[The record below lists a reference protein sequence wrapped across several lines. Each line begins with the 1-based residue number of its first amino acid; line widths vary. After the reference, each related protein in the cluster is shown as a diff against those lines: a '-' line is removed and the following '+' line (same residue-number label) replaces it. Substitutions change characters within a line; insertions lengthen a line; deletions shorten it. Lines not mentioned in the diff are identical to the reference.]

1 MEENLVLNIKKAD
14 GTDFHDLKLRKF
26 NVSSTVMSLSDKIE
40 GDIFYKD
47 NNLQFTFFEYVEY
60 KGIKYTLKLD
70 NPPTIVKKGIA
81 DDNGELKGMTKYS
94 LTFFHPMVTLYN
106 LPFTDVAVDG
116 SQSAYKSEDT
126 TFFWSGTIT
135 ELAAKINQ
143 CLMGTDFTCTMQE
156 GFEDNISNSKIIQFS
171 NQTIADALK
180 TAYENFKVP
189 FINDGYKILFGK
201 PNNEILDSEGNPFI
215 FKMGQG
221 LGLKNN
227 DRTPKNNKIITRIA
241 GYGSEDNI
249 PYGYPKIKW
258 EGDQSW
264 EYTINNNSTEDGS
277 YPIIDGVID
286 GENVKLIKH
295 PFTRTHLMPSIYVQT
310 LDKKVNPYNPN
321 YNKDTQLVDYYDAID
336 DESHK
341 YITHINED
349 APSYEKHEFADIKPT
364 IEGVKYNGR
373 PIDEFTAI
381 TPCDNDGKP
390 MSNWIDTTDA
400 EGKYVQSYF
409 RVTLNPLGFDLY
421 AMAAVTKA
429 MSISMKT
436 GATIAC
442 NFELAVD
449 KDLFDS
455 NFYVKND
462 NGDVIFT
469 PNGVQRDLTRFPDST
484 NQSITITLQKD
495 TTTYGTILPN
505 VYQYPKVG
513 DKFVFLGI
521 EMPYTYILS
530 VQAVLDEAMKQYMLE
545 NNAPL
550 YDYPLD
556 FDEYFLT
563 THKDILAQIS
573 TNSIIRFKYGDDTF
587 MLSVKDYN
595 ISYGDKALPTYKIT
609 LSDDISITLSSIGQV
624 TNGLSQLGSQVAS
637 LQALYGKNILQE
649 IANKLSKVDN
659 DVARGVITYLK
670 GIKFG
675 DYVSGSTGGAITID
689 KDGKTFAELDYLKV
703 RLKAIFETLEIA
715 HVQSIMGK
723 FIVTPGGSQKITK
736 VDKEKVSVK
745 VFDENG
751 QEIGEELH
759 DVYKCY
765 FLSEQ
770 DGVSVQ
776 NTFRVND
783 LLMSK
788 GFNLKTIEPEPD
800 DNFLG
805 DFNDD
810 YNEDYLKQRENT
822 SSGSGNRYFWRR
834 VVGVGEDFVYLSV
847 MDCDTL
853 SDAPMEGDTM
863 CHVGNK
869 YDTTRQNAIIISA
882 VDNFSPSIT
891 LYQGIN
897 SYSFLE
903 KEFVNIGVDSV
914 TNKAFLNVYG
924 SMYFG
929 NRDLSSYIKY
939 DEVSGVE
946 IKGRLVTRSN
956 QDVENVLNN
965 YQDLI
970 DGVKEIFYGEYE
982 PTLENY
988 PAVDWESDSDKVRH
1002 EGDVFTNLAP
1012 NQGQSWKWVN
1022 NNDVYSWELITDEDA
1037 TKVYYEGAIGKRD
1050 AVNAKDAATALN
1062 NEIRTL
1068 RQTTND
1074 AFEDGT
1080 ISSDDAALINSQITQ
1095 LNNKRDIVT
1104 STYNAVL
1111 NNVLLDD
1118 ILQNKTNLTIGY
1130 NGLINA
1136 LNELTGIIQ
1145 SYIADGTI
1153 TQDEKLAINIK
1164 YDLLA
1169 VKYNDYVG
1177 YLNAANNYI
1186 QNKVKKINLMTLSED
1201 IQSYEYIKEAI
1212 EKNTTTIDGGL
1223 ILSSLLML
1231 GYNDENKIFRVM
1243 SGINGI
1249 YDNPRTISAWYG
1261 GDMVDM
1267 FDYYNYTENKFENLP
1282 LSYAKGLDRMDGSGY
1297 RANGNLWWDVDGQV
1311 HADPLS
1317 FFVGEDSVGNLLYAL
1332 FVINNPETGKPY
1344 YIQPNLPFY
1353 YAEFVD
1359 HIQIGKV
1366 KIVAADDNTLKV
1378 ICADGSSANLYTTG
1392 GLSAYGSSTT
1402 SGGGGGGLITS
1413 VYGYNDLNNT
1423 FSDSTKTDT
1432 FNAYTIATLAQR
1444 ISNVENSGVELT
1456 KDAIEAVLTENITTH
1471 THNQYLTSLTSAQVT
1486 TALGYTPYNAAN
1498 FTKSAI
1504 ESVLTGN
1511 ITSHTHSYVPL
1522 DGNSYLNG
1530 NLSPSY
1536 NNGYMLG
1543 STNYRWSDVYATNGN
1558 FSGTLKQNGADVSV
1572 NGHTHTGYVS
1582 TDGNSS
1588 INGNLSPSYNNGFM
1602 LGSTNY
1608 RWSNIYAVN
1617 GNFSGTINS
1626 NAINPNAN
1634 ASYLLG
1640 SSSYRWSNI
1649 WSVAGDFRDFIQI
1662 GSAKLIY
1669 DSTNNAI
1676 KVEGS
1681 NGSIAN
1687 FYATGGIS
1695 AYGQGVVIDTFRLL
1709 KGTNTDGGVI
1719 HSILANSLNPCGLL
1733 TRTYTNNN
1741 VSLQVQQES
1750 SNTTFYNLILQP
1762 LGGNVGIGNLSP
1774 TQKLHVTGNILASG
1788 SVTQNSDIRLK
1799 SDIQPLKNRG
1809 YIQPCTYIKDG
1820 KKDIG
1825 FIAQDVQEL
1834 YPELVYEGEYLSLNY
1849 SQITA
1854 ILEAQIIELRKE
1866 IDNLKDKL
1874 NGI

>member
-1 MEENLVLNIKKAD
+1 MEENLILNIKNAD
-14 GTDFHDLKLRKF
+14 GTDFNDLKLRKF

-40 GDIFYKD
+40 GDVYYKD

-70 NPPTIVKKGIA
+70 TPPVIIKKGIA
-81 DDNGELKGMTKYS
+81 DDNGELRGMTKYS
-94 LTFFHPMVTLYN
+94 LTFYHPMASLYN
-106 LPFTDVAVDG
+106 FPFTDVAVG
-116 SQSAYKSEDT
+116 SEQGAYKSEDT

-143 CLMGTDFTCTMQE
+143 CLKGTDFTCTMQE

-189 FINDGYKILFGK
+189 FIIDGYKILFGK
-201 PNNEILDSEGNPFI
+201 PSNEILDSEDNPFV

-227 DRTPKNNKIITRIA
+227 DRNPKNNKIITRIA

-249 PYGYPKIKW
+249 PYGYPKIRW

-264 EYTINNNSTEDGS
+264 EYTINNNSAEDGS

-364 IEGVKYNGR
+364 IEGIKYNGR
-373 PIDEFTAI
+373 PIDEFTDI
-381 TPCDNDGKP
+381 TPCDNDGNP
-390 MSNWIDTTDA
+390 MPNWIDTTDA
-400 EGKYVQSYF
+400 EGKYIQSYF
-409 RVTLNPLGFDLY
+409 KITLNPLGFDLY

-462 NGDVIFT
+462 DGDVIFA
-469 PNGVQRDLTRFPDST
+469 PNGVQRDLTKFPDST
-484 NQSITITLQKD
+484 NQAITIILQKD

-521 EMPYTYILS
+521 DMPYTYILS
-530 VQAVLDEAMKQYMLE
+530 IQAVLDEAMKQYMLE

-573 TNSIIRFKYGDDTF
+573 TNSIIRFKYGDDVF

-637 LQALYGKNILQE
+637 LQALYGKNLLLE

-659 DVARGVITYLK
+659 DVARGVITFIK

-675 DYVSGSTGGAITID
+675 DYVSGTTGGAITID

-723 FIVTPGGSQKITK
+723 FIVTAGGSQKITK
-736 VDKEKVSVK
+736 VEQVMADATIITKTYVPIEP
-745 VFDENG
+745 EPTP
-751 QEIGEELH
+751 EGEEEPEIQYEVKYEFNTVKQN
-759 DVYKCY
+759 VYRCY

-770 DGVSVQ
+770 DGVKVE
-776 NTFRVND
+776 NTFRVGD

-800 DNFLG
+800 NNFLG

-810 YNEDYLKQRENT
+810 YNDDYLKQRENT
-822 SSGSGNRYFWRR
+822 SSGSGNRYFWRV
-834 VVGVGEDFVYLSV
+834 VVGKGDDYVDLSIY
-847 MDCDTL
+847 DCDTN
-853 SDAPMEGDTM
+853 SDKPIEGDTM
-863 CHVGNK
+863 CHLGNV
-869 YDTTRQNAIIISA
+869 YDNTRQNAIIISA

-891 LYQGIN
+891 MYQGIED
-897 SYSFLE
+897 YSFLE
-903 KEFVNIGVDSV
+903 REFINIGVDRT

-939 DEVSGVE
+939 DETNGVQ
-946 IKGRLVTRSN
+946 IKGKLVTQSGK
-956 QDVENVLNN
+956 NVDEVLDT
-965 YQDLI
+965 YMDII
-970 DGVKEIFYGEYE
+970 DGVKETFYGDYT
-982 PTLENY
+982 PTLDNH
-988 PAVDWESDSDKVRH
+988 PANGWITDVDKKRH
-1002 EGDVFTNLAP
+1002 EGDVFTNIQEYVDDETTP
-1012 NQGQSWKWVN
+1012 DSGKSWRWVN
-1022 NNDVYSWELITDEDA
+1022 TNDVYSWKLIADSDSTKAYSEAAKAKKAADEARQAADEANTLAESLEDFTNEAFKDGIVDRAEASAINSQLKQLDA
-1037 TKVYYEGAIGKRD
+1037 TKEQV
-1050 AVNAKDAATALN
+1050 
-1062 NEIRTL
+1062 
-1068 RQTTND
+1068 TNSYS
-1074 AFEDGT
+1074 EV
-1080 ISSDDAALINSQITQ
+1080 ISSP
-1095 LNNKRDIVT
+1095 
-1104 STYNAVL
+1104 
-1111 NNVLLDD
+1111 LLDD
-1118 ILQNKTNLTIGY
+1118 LLQNKTNLTKSY
-1130 NGLINA
+1130 NAFINA
-1136 LNELTGIIQ
+1136 LTELINSISSAIVDGLIEPSEKIAVDYKFDNFNLKYGD
-1145 SYIADGTI
+1145 YIT
-1153 TQDEKLAINIK
+1153 
-1164 YDLLA
+1164 
-1169 VKYNDYVG
+1169 

-1186 QNKVKKINLMTLSED
+1186 QNKLKTEIDDLTETL
-1201 IQSYEYIKEAI
+1201 QGYEYIKDAI

-1231 GYNDENKIFRVM
+1231 GYRDVNNAFQVM
-1243 SGINGI
+1243 SGVNGI
-1249 YDNPRTISAWYG
+1249 YNNSKSIAAWYG

-1267 FDYYNYTENKFENLP
+1267 FDYYDYTNGTFVNLP
-1282 LSYAKGLDRMDGSGY
+1282 TSYAKGLDRMDGSGY
-1297 RANGNLWWDVDGQV
+1297 RANGNLWWDTDGQV

-1317 FFVGEDSVGNLLYAL
+1317 FFVGEDAVGNLLYAL
-1332 FVINNPETGKPY
+1332 FVVENPETGKPY

-1359 HIQIGKV
+1359 HIQIGKI
-1366 KIVAADDNTLKV
+1366 KIVYDSSTEALKVVHINDNTGVK
-1378 ICADGSSANLYTTG
+1378 ANLYATG
-1392 GLSAYGSSTT
+1392 GVSAYGQSSTT
-1402 SGGGGGGLITS
+1402 GGGGGGLITS
-1413 VYGYNDLNNT
+1413 VYGYGSLGGTFNDAT
-1423 FSDSTKTDT
+1423 RTDT
-1432 FNAYTIATLAQR
+1432 FNAYTINKLAERLSAVESSSVTSVDWSIVKNKPTTLSGYGITDAK
-1444 ISNVENSGVELT
+1444 ISNGVITLGAATITPITSHQDISNLAPKATTLSGYGIT
-1456 KDAIEAVLTENITTH
+1456 DAKIVNGVITLGTNTITPITSLSGYATQSWVSNNFNNYTLDKAKVEAVLTGDITTH
-1471 THNQYLTSLTSAQVT
+1471 THSQYLTSHQDLNVLNINLNGTEIGYYYPIAAEKTININATTSISVPTGLTAGTLTAGGAIAISLTSGYSIPT
-1486 TALGYTPYNAAN
+1486 TTKQGQWDTAYTN
-1498 FTKSAI
+1498 
-1504 ESVLTGN
+1504 
-1511 ITSHTHSYVPL
+1511 SHTHSNKTTLDSIVATDVTWVQGIKSKVFL
-1522 DGNSYLNG
+1522 DGTNVKVDS
-1530 NLSPSY
+1530 NL
-1536 NNGYMLG
+1536 
-1543 STNYRWSDVYATNGN
+1543 
-1558 FSGTLKQNGADVSV
+1558 
-1572 NGHTHTGYVS
+1572 
-1582 TDGNSS
+1582 
-1588 INGNLSPSYNNGFM
+1588 
-1602 LGSTNY
+1602 
-1608 RWSNIYAVN
+1608 
-1617 GNFSGTINS
+1617 
-1626 NAINPNAN
+1626 
-1634 ASYLLG
+1634 
-1640 SSSYRWSNI
+1640 
-1649 WSVAGDFRDFIQI
+1649 
-1662 GSAKLIY
+1662 
-1669 DSTNNAI
+1669 
-1676 KVEGS
+1676 
-1681 NGSIAN
+1681 
-1687 FYATGGIS
+1687 YATGG
-1695 AYGQGVVIDTFRLL
+1695 
-1709 KGTNTDGGVI
+1709 
-1719 HSILANSLNPCGLL
+1719 
-1733 TRTYTNNN
+1733 
-1741 VSLQVQQES
+1741 
-1750 SNTTFYNLILQP
+1750 
-1762 LGGNVGIGNLSP
+1762 LSCY
-1774 TQKLHVTGNILASG
+1774 
-1788 SVTQNSDIRLK
+1788 SDIRLK
-1799 SDIQPLKNRG
+1799 SDIRPLTNRG

-1849 SQITA
+1849 SQMTA